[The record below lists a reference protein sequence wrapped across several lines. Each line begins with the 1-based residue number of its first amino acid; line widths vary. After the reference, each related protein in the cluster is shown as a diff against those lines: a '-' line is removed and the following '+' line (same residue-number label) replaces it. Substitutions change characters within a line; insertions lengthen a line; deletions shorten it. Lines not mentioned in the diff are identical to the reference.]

1 MDQALLI
8 ENIPFDEIRVGQSA
22 RMVRQMTLDDV
33 KAFAAVSGD
42 VNPAHLDAAYAD
54 ASQFH
59 GLIGHGMWGGAII
72 STLLGTE
79 LPGPGTVYLAQTLQF
94 HQPVRV
100 GDTLCV
106 SATVRQK
113 DELQKSLILDCLVTN
128 QHQETVISGEARVLA
143 PTEKIRRPRIV
154 LPSFRVFDPEVRL
167 QAFLEAARPP
177 KPVLCGV
184 VHPCDEFSL
193 KAVLRAAELG
203 LIEPVIFAPQARL
216 CALAEQF
223 GISLQGL
230 RIEAVAH
237 SHAAAERAAEWAAQ
251 QVLNQ
256 VPAMLLK
263 GSLHT
268 DELMHALLSTPAL
281 RTKRRASHVFRLD
294 APMYAKPLLIS
305 DAALN
310 IQPSLEEKADIVQ
323 NAIDAAQA
331 LGVER
336 PKVAL
341 LAAVET
347 VTSKMVATLDAAALC
362 KMADRGQITGGVL
375 DGPLAFDNSISMEAV
390 RIKGIVSPVAGDAD
404 VLIVPDLES
413 GNMLAK
419 QLEYLGGAASCGL
432 VLGLRVPVAL
442 TSRADGVASRVA
454 SVAFALRL
462 SAHYAL
468 HQP

>member
-1 MDQALLI
+1 I
-8 ENIPFDEIRVGQSA
+8 
-22 RMVRQMTLDDV
+22 T
-33 KAFAAVSGD
+33 
-42 VNPAHLDAAYAD
+42 
-54 ASQFH
+54 
-59 GLIGHGMWGGAII
+59 
-72 STLLGTE
+72 
-79 LPGPGTVYLAQTLQF
+79 
-94 HQPVRV
+94 
-100 GDTLCV
+100 
-106 SATVRQK
+106 
-113 DELQKSLILDCLVTN
+113 
-128 QHQETVISGEARVLA
+128 GEARVLA
-143 PTEKIRRPRIV
+143 PTEKISRPRIV

-167 QAFLEAARPP
+167 QAFLESARPA

-184 VHPCDEFSL
+184 VHPCEEQSL
-193 KAVLRAAELG
+193 RAVLRATELG
-203 LIEPVIFAPQARL
+203 LIEPVIFAPEARL
-216 CALAEQF
+216 HALVEQF

-230 RIEAVAH
+230 RIETVAH

-268 DELMHALLSTPAL
+268 DEMMHALLATPGL

-390 RIKGIVSPVAGDAD
+390 RIKGIISPVAGDAD

-419 QLEYLGGAASCGL
+419 QLEYLGGAASCGV

-462 SAHYAL
+462 AAHYAR